1 MSKNK
6 GKKIKL
12 LKGEKVLYFIL
23 AVLVVATPLISVFTK
38 AMVSQTSI
46 ELEQVKEKIENQT
59 GINES
64 LNMKINELASLD
76 KLQEV
81 ANEHGLSYNNDN
93 IKDVKLILYN
103 DEKET
108 ELNLDYEL
116 VEDRIV
122 FSTSNLINVG
132 YFLDKTELGK
142 NYLFLK
148 VSMADESMH
157 YYGLENKSDYKEL
170 KYYTLSKTN
179 HVIFINSDNQYNTLM
194 LYVEKNKDDNVY
206 DITIDPG
213 HGGKDPGACSK
224 GYCEKNITLD
234 VATML
239 VNKLNEAGLKVNL
252 TRTDNDMV
260 LPNYNMNG
268 MLGRAVIPNESNSKY
283 MFSIHLN
290 SHTNKKMHGVEILT
304 PTNID
309 YSFAKMFA
317 DKIVEYTGTSYSI
330 NMGNKMFDGVYTR
343 TFNAKDVK
351 EHMEEFKELAYD
363 VKEGTSY
370 YYMIRETG
378 GILTGAYIDSRN
390 SSIGENPYY
399 NSNKG
404 IESYILELG
413 YIINSADINNILNNK
428 EKYVNAIY
436 DSIME
441 ELNSYEK

>member
-1 MSKNK
+1 MRKILLIVLCLLMCGAIYYIYESYSSVEVE
-6 GKKIKL
+6 KKIEL
-12 LKGEKVLYFIL
+12 DGIAYIEKYYVYGTNFNLSGY
-23 AVLVVATPLISVFTK
+23 
-38 AMVSQTSI
+38 
-46 ELEQVKEKIENQT
+46 
-59 GINES
+59 
-64 LNMKINELASLD
+64 LD
-76 KLQEV
+76 
-81 ANEHGLSYNNDN
+81 NNDN

-132 YFLDKTELGK
+132 YYLDKTELGK
-142 NYLFLK
+142 NYLLLK
-148 VSMADESMH
+148 ISMADESMH

-170 KYYTLSKTN
+170 KYYTLSKIN

-194 LYVEKNKDDNVY
+194 LDVKKNKDDNVY

-224 GYCEKNITLD
+224 GNCEKGITLD
-234 VATML
+234 LAMML

-252 TRTDNDMV
+252 TRTDNDTGI
-260 LPNYNMNG
+260 PNYNMNG

-290 SHTNKKMHGVEILT
+290 SHVNKKMHGVEILT

-343 TFNAKDVK
+343 TFNAKDIK
-351 EHMEEFKELAYD
+351 EHMEEYKELAYD
-363 VKEGTSY
+363 VKEGTCY
-370 YYMIRETG
+370 YFMIRETG

-390 SSIGENPYY
+390 PSIGENPYY

-413 YIINSADINNILNNK
+413 YIISSDDINNILNNK
-428 EKYVNAIY
+428 ENYVNAIY

-441 ELNSYEK
+441 KLNSYEK

>member
-1 MSKNK
+1 MRKILLIVLCLLMCGAIYYIYESYSSVEVE
-6 GKKIKL
+6 KKIEL
-12 LKGEKVLYFIL
+12 DGIAYIEKYYVYGTNFNLSGY
-23 AVLVVATPLISVFTK
+23 
-38 AMVSQTSI
+38 
-46 ELEQVKEKIENQT
+46 
-59 GINES
+59 
-64 LNMKINELASLD
+64 LD
-76 KLQEV
+76 
-81 ANEHGLSYNNDN
+81 NNDN

-103 DEKET
+103 DKRET

-132 YFLDKTELGK
+132 YYLDKTELGK
-142 NYLFLK
+142 NYLLLK
-148 VSMADESMH
+148 ISMADESMH

-170 KYYTLSKTN
+170 KYYTLSKIN

-194 LYVEKNKDDNVY
+194 LDVKKNKDDNVY

-224 GYCEKNITLD
+224 GNCEKNITLD
-234 VATML
+234 LAMML
-239 VNKLNEAGLKVNL
+239 VNKLNEVGLKVNL
-252 TRTDNDMV
+252 TRTDNDTGI
-260 LPNYNMNG
+260 PNYNMNG

-290 SHTNKKMHGVEILT
+290 SHVNKKMHGVEILT

-343 TFNAKDVK
+343 TFNAKDIK
-351 EHMEEFKELAYD
+351 EHMEEYKELAYD

-370 YYMIRETG
+370 YFMIRETG

-390 SSIGENPYY
+390 PSIGENPYY

-413 YIINSADINNILNNK
+413 YIISSDDINNILNNK
-428 EKYVNAIY
+428 ENYVNAIY

-441 ELNSYEK
+441 KLNSYEK

>member
-1 MSKNK
+1 M
-6 GKKIKL
+6 GK
-12 LKGEKVLYFIL
+12 
-23 AVLVVATPLISVFTK
+23 TDTC
-38 AMVSQTSI
+38 
-46 ELEQVKEKIENQT
+46 
-59 GINES
+59 
-64 LNMKINELASLD
+64 
-76 KLQEV
+76 
-81 ANEHGLSYNNDN
+81 
-93 IKDVKLILYN
+93 
-103 DEKET
+103 
-108 ELNLDYEL
+108 
-116 VEDRIV
+116 
-122 FSTSNLINVG
+122 
-132 YFLDKTELGK
+132 
-142 NYLFLK
+142 
-148 VSMADESMH
+148 
-157 YYGLENKSDYKEL
+157 
-170 KYYTLSKTN
+170 
-179 HVIFINSDNQYNTLM
+179 
-194 LYVEKNKDDNVY
+194 
-206 DITIDPG
+206 

-309 YSFAKMFA
+309 YSFAKMLA

-390 SSIGENPYY
+390 PSIGENPYY

-413 YIINSADINNILNNK
+413 YIINSDDINNILNNK

>member
-1 MSKNK
+1 MRKILIIVLCLLMCGSIYYIYENYSSVEEE
-6 GKKIKL
+6 KKIQL
-12 LKGEKVLYFIL
+12 DGTAYIEKYYVYGTNFNLSGY
-23 AVLVVATPLISVFTK
+23 
-38 AMVSQTSI
+38 
-46 ELEQVKEKIENQT
+46 
-59 GINES
+59 
-64 LNMKINELASLD
+64 LD
-76 KLQEV
+76 
-81 ANEHGLSYNNDN
+81 NNDN

-132 YFLDKTELGK
+132 YYLDKTELGK

-252 TRTDNDMV
+252 TRNDNDMV

-343 TFNAKDVK
+343 TFNANDIK

-363 VKEGTSY
+363 VKEGISY

-378 GILTGAYIDSRN
+378 GIITGAYIDSRN
-390 SSIGENPYY
+390 PSIGENPYY

-413 YIINSADINNILNNK
+413 YIINSDDINNILNNK

-436 DSIME
+436 DSIIE

>member
-1 MSKNK
+1 MRKILLIVLCLLMCGAIYYIYESYSSVEVE
-6 GKKIKL
+6 KKIEL
-12 LKGEKVLYFIL
+12 DGIAYIEKYYVYGTNFNLSGY
-23 AVLVVATPLISVFTK
+23 
-38 AMVSQTSI
+38 
-46 ELEQVKEKIENQT
+46 
-59 GINES
+59 
-64 LNMKINELASLD
+64 LD
-76 KLQEV
+76 
-81 ANEHGLSYNNDN
+81 NNDN

-132 YFLDKTELGK
+132 YYLDKTELGK
-142 NYLFLK
+142 NYLLLK
-148 VSMADESMH
+148 ISMADESMH

-170 KYYTLSKTN
+170 KYYTLSKIN
-179 HVIFINSDNQYNTLM
+179 HVIFINSDNPYNTLM
-194 LYVEKNKDDNVY
+194 LDVKKNKDDNVY

-224 GYCEKNITLD
+224 GNCEKNITLD
-234 VATML
+234 LAMML
-239 VNKLNEAGLKVNL
+239 ANKLNEAGLKVNL
-252 TRTDNDMV
+252 TRTDNDTGI
-260 LPNYNMNG
+260 PNYNMNG

-290 SHTNKKMHGVEILT
+290 SHANKKMHGVEILT

-309 YSFAKMFA
+309 YTLARMFA
-317 DKIVEYTGTSYSI
+317 NKIVEYTGTSYSI

-343 TFNAKDVK
+343 TFNAKDIK
-351 EHMEEFKELAYD
+351 EHMEEYKELAYD

-370 YYMIRETG
+370 YFMIRETG

-390 SSIGENPYY
+390 PSIGENPYY

-413 YIINSADINNILNNK
+413 YIISSDDINNILNNK
-428 EKYVNAIY
+428 ENYVNAIY

-441 ELNSYEK
+441 KLNSYEK

>member
-1 MSKNK
+1 MRKILLIVLCLLMCGAIYYIYESYSSFEVE
-6 GKKIKL
+6 KKIEL
-12 LKGEKVLYFIL
+12 DGIAYIEKYYVYGTNFN
-23 AVLVVATPLISVFTK
+23 LI
-38 AMVSQTSI
+38 
-46 ELEQVKEKIENQT
+46 
-59 GINES
+59 GY
-64 LNMKINELASLD
+64 LD
-76 KLQEV
+76 
-81 ANEHGLSYNNDN
+81 NNDN
-93 IKDVKLILYN
+93 IKDIKLILYN
-103 DEKET
+103 DKRET

-132 YFLDKTELGK
+132 YYLDKTELGK
-142 NYLFLK
+142 NYLLLK
-148 VSMADESMH
+148 ISMADESMH

-170 KYYTLSKTN
+170 KYYTLSKIN
-179 HVIFINSDNQYNTLM
+179 HVIFINSDNPYNTLM
-194 LYVEKNKDDNVY
+194 LDVKKNKDDNVY

-224 GYCEKNITLD
+224 GNCEKNITLD

-252 TRTDNDMV
+252 TRTDNDTGI
-260 LPNYNMNG
+260 PNYNMNG

-290 SHTNKKMHGVEILT
+290 SHANKKMHGVEILT

-309 YSFAKMFA
+309 YTLARMFA
-317 DKIVEYTGTSYSI
+317 NKIVEYTGTSYSI

-343 TFNAKDVK
+343 TFNAKDIK
-351 EHMEEFKELAYD
+351 EHMEEYKELAYD

-370 YYMIRETG
+370 YFMIRETG

-390 SSIGENPYY
+390 PSIGENPYY

-413 YIINSADINNILNNK
+413 YIISSDDINNILNNK
-428 EKYVNAIY
+428 ENYVNAIY

-441 ELNSYEK
+441 KLNSYEK

>member
-1 MSKNK
+1 MCGAIYYIYENYSSVEEE
-6 GKKIKL
+6 KKIQL
-12 LKGEKVLYFIL
+12 DGTAYIEKYYVYGTNFNLGGY
-23 AVLVVATPLISVFTK
+23 
-38 AMVSQTSI
+38 
-46 ELEQVKEKIENQT
+46 
-59 GINES
+59 
-64 LNMKINELASLD
+64 LD
-76 KLQEV
+76 
-81 ANEHGLSYNNDN
+81 NNDN

-103 DEKET
+103 NEKET
-108 ELNLDYEL
+108 ELNIDYEL

-132 YFLDKTELGK
+132 YYLDKTELGK
-142 NYLFLK
+142 NYLLLK
-148 VSMADESMH
+148 VSMADESKH

-194 LYVEKNKDDNVY
+194 LNVLKNKDDNVY

-213 HGGKDPGACSK
+213 HGGNDPGACSK
-224 GYCEKNITLD
+224 GYCEDNITLD

-239 VNKLNEAGLKVNL
+239 VNKLNGAGLKVNL
-252 TRTDNDMV
+252 TRTDNDTL
-260 LPNYNMNG
+260 LPNYNING

-290 SHTNKKMHGVEILT
+290 SHTNKRMHGVEILT

-330 NMGNKMFDGVYTR
+330 NMGNKMYDGVYTR
-343 TFNAKDVK
+343 TFSANDIK
-351 EHMEEFKELAYD
+351 EHIEEYKELAYD

-390 SSIGENPYY
+390 PSIGENPYY

-413 YIINSADINNILNNK
+413 YIINSDDINNILSNM

-441 ELNSYEK
+441 KLNSYEK

>member
-1 MSKNK
+1 MRKILLIVLCLLMCGAIYYIYESYSSVEVE
-6 GKKIKL
+6 KKIEL
-12 LKGEKVLYFIL
+12 DGIAYIEKYYVYGTNFN
-23 AVLVVATPLISVFTK
+23 LI
-38 AMVSQTSI
+38 
-46 ELEQVKEKIENQT
+46 
-59 GINES
+59 GY
-64 LNMKINELASLD
+64 LD
-76 KLQEV
+76 
-81 ANEHGLSYNNDN
+81 NNDN
-93 IKDVKLILYN
+93 IKDIKLILYN
-103 DEKET
+103 DKRET

-132 YFLDKTELGK
+132 YYLDKTELGK
-142 NYLFLK
+142 NYLLLK
-148 VSMADESMH
+148 ISMADESMH

-170 KYYTLSKTN
+170 KYYTLSKIN

-194 LYVEKNKDDNVY
+194 LDVKKNKDDNVY

-224 GYCEKNITLD
+224 GNCEKGITLD
-234 VATML
+234 LAMML

-252 TRTDNDMV
+252 TRTDNDTGI
-260 LPNYNMNG
+260 PNYNMNG

-290 SHTNKKMHGVEILT
+290 SHANKKMHGVEILT

-309 YSFAKMFA
+309 YSFARMFA

-343 TFNAKDVK
+343 TFNAKDIK
-351 EHMEEFKELAYD
+351 EHMEEYKELAYD

-370 YYMIRETG
+370 YFMIRETG

-390 SSIGENPYY
+390 PSIGENPYY

-413 YIINSADINNILNNK
+413 YIISSDDINNILNNK
-428 EKYVNAIY
+428 ENYVNAIY

-441 ELNSYEK
+441 KLNSYEK

>member
-1 MSKNK
+1 MRKILLIVLCLLMCGAIYYIYESYSSVEVE
-6 GKKIKL
+6 KKIEL
-12 LKGEKVLYFIL
+12 DGIAYIEKYYVYGTNFNLSGY
-23 AVLVVATPLISVFTK
+23 
-38 AMVSQTSI
+38 
-46 ELEQVKEKIENQT
+46 
-59 GINES
+59 
-64 LNMKINELASLD
+64 LD
-76 KLQEV
+76 
-81 ANEHGLSYNNDN
+81 NNDN

-103 DEKET
+103 DKRET

-132 YFLDKTELGK
+132 YYLDKTELGK
-142 NYLFLK
+142 NYLLLK
-148 VSMADESMH
+148 ISMADESMH

-170 KYYTLSKTN
+170 KYYTLSKIN

-194 LYVEKNKDDNVY
+194 LDVKKNKDDNVY

-224 GYCEKNITLD
+224 GNCEKNITLD
-234 VATML
+234 LAMML

-252 TRTDNDMV
+252 TRTDNDTGI
-260 LPNYNMNG
+260 PNYNMNG

-290 SHTNKKMHGVEILT
+290 SHANKKMHGVEILT

-309 YSFAKMFA
+309 YTLARMFA
-317 DKIVEYTGTSYSI
+317 NKIVEYTGTSYSI

-343 TFNAKDVK
+343 TFNAKDIK
-351 EHMEEFKELAYD
+351 EHMEEYKELAYD

-370 YYMIRETG
+370 YFMIRETG

-390 SSIGENPYY
+390 PSIGENPYY

-413 YIINSADINNILNNK
+413 YIISSDDINNILNNK
-428 EKYVNAIY
+428 ENYVNAIY

-441 ELNSYEK
+441 KLNSYEK

>member
-1 MSKNK
+1 MRKILLIVLCLLMCGAIYYIYESYSSVEVE
-6 GKKIKL
+6 KKIQL
-12 LKGEKVLYFIL
+12 DGTAYIEKYYVYGTNFNLSGY
-23 AVLVVATPLISVFTK
+23 
-38 AMVSQTSI
+38 
-46 ELEQVKEKIENQT
+46 
-59 GINES
+59 
-64 LNMKINELASLD
+64 LD
-76 KLQEV
+76 
-81 ANEHGLSYNNDN
+81 NNDN

-132 YFLDKTELGK
+132 YYLDKTELGK
-142 NYLFLK
+142 NYLLLK
-148 VSMADESMH
+148 ISMADESMH

-170 KYYTLSKTN
+170 KYYTLSKIN

-194 LYVEKNKDDNVY
+194 LDVKKNKDDNVY

-224 GYCEKNITLD
+224 GNCEKNITLD

-252 TRTDNDMV
+252 TRTDNDTGI
-260 LPNYNMNG
+260 PNYNMNG

-290 SHTNKKMHGVEILT
+290 SHANKKMHGVEILT

-309 YSFAKMFA
+309 YTLARMFA
-317 DKIVEYTGTSYSI
+317 NKIVEYTGTSYSI

-343 TFNAKDVK
+343 TFNAKDIK
-351 EHMEEFKELAYD
+351 EHMEEYKELAYD

-370 YYMIRETG
+370 YFMIRETG

-390 SSIGENPYY
+390 PSIGENPYY

-413 YIINSADINNILNNK
+413 YIISSDDINNILNNK
-428 EKYVNAIY
+428 ENYVNAIY

-441 ELNSYEK
+441 KLNSYEK

>member
-1 MSKNK
+1 MRKILLIVLCLLMCGAIYYIYESYSSVEVE
-6 GKKIKL
+6 KKIEL
-12 LKGEKVLYFIL
+12 DGIAYIEKYYVYGTNFNLSGY
-23 AVLVVATPLISVFTK
+23 
-38 AMVSQTSI
+38 
-46 ELEQVKEKIENQT
+46 
-59 GINES
+59 
-64 LNMKINELASLD
+64 LD
-76 KLQEV
+76 
-81 ANEHGLSYNNDN
+81 NNDN
-93 IKDVKLILYN
+93 IKDIKLILYN
-103 DEKET
+103 DKRET

-132 YFLDKTELGK
+132 YYLDKTELGK
-142 NYLFLK
+142 NYLLLK
-148 VSMADESMH
+148 ISMADESMH

-170 KYYTLSKTN
+170 KYYTLSKIN
-179 HVIFINSDNQYNTLM
+179 YVIFINSDNQYNTLM
-194 LYVEKNKDDNVY
+194 LDVKKNKDDNVY

-224 GYCEKNITLD
+224 GNCEKGITLD
-234 VATML
+234 LAMML

-252 TRTDNDMV
+252 TRTDNDTGI
-260 LPNYNMNG
+260 PNYNMNG

-290 SHTNKKMHGVEILT
+290 SHVNKKMHGVEILT

-309 YSFAKMFA
+309 YTLARMFA

-343 TFNAKDVK
+343 TFNAKDIK
-351 EHMEEFKELAYD
+351 EHMEEYKELAYD

-370 YYMIRETG
+370 YFMIRETG

-390 SSIGENPYY
+390 PSIGENPYY

-413 YIINSADINNILNNK
+413 YIISSDDINNILNNK
-428 EKYVNAIY
+428 ENYVNAIY

-441 ELNSYEK
+441 KLNSYEK

>member
-1 MSKNK
+1 MRKILLIVLCLLMCGAIYYIYESYSSVEVE
-6 GKKIKL
+6 KKIQL
-12 LKGEKVLYFIL
+12 DGIAYIEKYYVYGTNFNLSGY
-23 AVLVVATPLISVFTK
+23 
-38 AMVSQTSI
+38 
-46 ELEQVKEKIENQT
+46 
-59 GINES
+59 
-64 LNMKINELASLD
+64 LD
-76 KLQEV
+76 
-81 ANEHGLSYNNDN
+81 NNDN

-132 YFLDKTELGK
+132 YYLDKTELGK
-142 NYLFLK
+142 NYLLLK
-148 VSMADESMH
+148 ISMADESMH

-170 KYYTLSKTN
+170 KYYTLSKIN

-194 LYVEKNKDDNVY
+194 LDVKKNKDDNVY

-224 GYCEKNITLD
+224 GNCEKNITLD
-234 VATML
+234 LAMML
-239 VNKLNEAGLKVNL
+239 ANKLNEAGLKVNL
-252 TRTDNDMV
+252 TRTDNDTGI
-260 LPNYNMNG
+260 PNYNMNG

-290 SHTNKKMHGVEILT
+290 SHANKKMHGVEILT

-309 YSFAKMFA
+309 YTLARMFA
-317 DKIVEYTGTSYSI
+317 NKIVEYTGTSYSI

-343 TFNAKDVK
+343 TFNAKDIK
-351 EHMEEFKELAYD
+351 EHMEEYKELAYD

-370 YYMIRETG
+370 YFMIRETG

-390 SSIGENPYY
+390 PSIGENPYY

-413 YIINSADINNILNNK
+413 YIISSDDINNILNNK
-428 EKYVNAIY
+428 ENYVNAIY

-441 ELNSYEK
+441 KLNSYEK

>member
-1 MSKNK
+1 MCGAIYYIYESYSSVEVE
-6 GKKIKL
+6 KKIEL
-12 LKGEKVLYFIL
+12 DGIAYIEKYYVYGTNFNLSGY
-23 AVLVVATPLISVFTK
+23 
-38 AMVSQTSI
+38 
-46 ELEQVKEKIENQT
+46 
-59 GINES
+59 
-64 LNMKINELASLD
+64 LD
-76 KLQEV
+76 
-81 ANEHGLSYNNDN
+81 NNDN

-103 DEKET
+103 DKRET

-132 YFLDKTELGK
+132 YYLDKTELGK

-148 VSMADESMH
+148 ISMADESMH

-170 KYYTLSKTN
+170 KYYTLSKIN

-194 LYVEKNKDDNVY
+194 LDVKKNKDDNVY

-224 GYCEKNITLD
+224 GNCEKGITLD
-234 VATML
+234 LAMML

-252 TRTDNDMV
+252 TRTDNDTGI
-260 LPNYNMNG
+260 PNYNMNG

-290 SHTNKKMHGVEILT
+290 SHVNKKMHGVEILT

-343 TFNAKDVK
+343 TFNAKDIK
-351 EHMEEFKELAYD
+351 EHMEEYKELAYD

-370 YYMIRETG
+370 YFMIRETG

-390 SSIGENPYY
+390 PSIGENPYY

-413 YIINSADINNILNNK
+413 YIISSDDINNILNNK
-428 EKYVNAIY
+428 ENYVNAIY

-441 ELNSYEK
+441 KLNSYEK

>member
-1 MSKNK
+1 MRKILIIVLCLLMCGSIYYIYENYSSVEVE
-6 GKKIKL
+6 KKIQL
-12 LKGEKVLYFIL
+12 DGTAYIEKYYVYGTNFNLSGY
-23 AVLVVATPLISVFTK
+23 
-38 AMVSQTSI
+38 
-46 ELEQVKEKIENQT
+46 
-59 GINES
+59 
-64 LNMKINELASLD
+64 LD
-76 KLQEV
+76 
-81 ANEHGLSYNNDN
+81 NNDN

-390 SSIGENPYY
+390 SSIGENPY
-399 NSNKG
+399 
-404 IESYILELG
+404 
-413 YIINSADINNILNNK
+413 
-428 EKYVNAIY
+428 
-436 DSIME
+436 
-441 ELNSYEK
+441 

>member
-1 MSKNK
+1 MRKILLIVLCLLMCGAIYYIYESYSSVEVE
-6 GKKIKL
+6 KKIEL
-12 LKGEKVLYFIL
+12 DGIAYIEKYYVYGTNFNLSGY
-23 AVLVVATPLISVFTK
+23 
-38 AMVSQTSI
+38 
-46 ELEQVKEKIENQT
+46 
-59 GINES
+59 
-64 LNMKINELASLD
+64 LD
-76 KLQEV
+76 
-81 ANEHGLSYNNDN
+81 NNDN
-93 IKDVKLILYN
+93 IKDIKLILYN
-103 DEKET
+103 DKRET

-132 YFLDKTELGK
+132 YYLDKTELGK
-142 NYLFLK
+142 NYLLLK
-148 VSMADESMH
+148 ISMADESMH

-170 KYYTLSKTN
+170 KYYTLSKIN

-194 LYVEKNKDDNVY
+194 LDVKKNKDDNVY

-224 GYCEKNITLD
+224 GNCEKGITLD
-234 VATML
+234 LAMML

-252 TRTDNDMV
+252 TRTDNDTGI
-260 LPNYNMNG
+260 PNYNMNG

-290 SHTNKKMHGVEILT
+290 SHVNKKMHGVEILT

-343 TFNAKDVK
+343 TFNAKDIK
-351 EHMEEFKELAYD
+351 EHMEEYKELAYD

-370 YYMIRETG
+370 YFMIRETG

-390 SSIGENPYY
+390 PSIGENPYY

-413 YIINSADINNILNNK
+413 YIISSDDINNILNNK
-428 EKYVNAIY
+428 ENYVNAIY

-441 ELNSYEK
+441 KLNSYEK

>member
-1 MSKNK
+1 MRKILLIVLCLLMCGAIYYIYESYSSVEVE
-6 GKKIKL
+6 KKIQL
-12 LKGEKVLYFIL
+12 DGTAYIEKYYVYGTNFNLSGY
-23 AVLVVATPLISVFTK
+23 
-38 AMVSQTSI
+38 
-46 ELEQVKEKIENQT
+46 
-59 GINES
+59 
-64 LNMKINELASLD
+64 LD
-76 KLQEV
+76 
-81 ANEHGLSYNNDN
+81 NNDN

-103 DEKET
+103 DKRET

-132 YFLDKTELGK
+132 YYLDKTELGK

-148 VSMADESMH
+148 ISMADESMH

-170 KYYTLSKTN
+170 KYYTLSKIN

-194 LYVEKNKDDNVY
+194 LDVKKNKDDNVY

-224 GYCEKNITLD
+224 GNCEKGITLD
-234 VATML
+234 LAMML

-252 TRTDNDMV
+252 TRTDNDTGI
-260 LPNYNMNG
+260 PNYNMNG

-290 SHTNKKMHGVEILT
+290 SHVNKKMHGVEILT

-343 TFNAKDVK
+343 TFNAKDIK
-351 EHMEEFKELAYD
+351 EHMEEYKELAYD

-370 YYMIRETG
+370 YFMIRETG

-390 SSIGENPYY
+390 PSIGENPYY

-413 YIINSADINNILNNK
+413 YIISSDDINNILNNK
-428 EKYVNAIY
+428 ENYVNAIY

-441 ELNSYEK
+441 KLNSYEK

>member
-1 MSKNK
+1 MCGAIYYIYESYSSVEVE
-6 GKKIKL
+6 KKIEL
-12 LKGEKVLYFIL
+12 DGIAYIEKYYVYGTNFNLSGY
-23 AVLVVATPLISVFTK
+23 
-38 AMVSQTSI
+38 
-46 ELEQVKEKIENQT
+46 
-59 GINES
+59 
-64 LNMKINELASLD
+64 LD
-76 KLQEV
+76 
-81 ANEHGLSYNNDN
+81 NNDN

-132 YFLDKTELGK
+132 YYLDKTELGK
-142 NYLFLK
+142 NYLLLK
-148 VSMADESMH
+148 ISMADESMH

-170 KYYTLSKTN
+170 KYYTLSKIN

-194 LYVEKNKDDNVY
+194 LDVKKNKDDNVY

-224 GYCEKNITLD
+224 GNCEKNITLD
-234 VATML
+234 LAMML
-239 VNKLNEAGLKVNL
+239 ANKLNEAGLKVNL
-252 TRTDNDMV
+252 TRTDNDTGI
-260 LPNYNMNG
+260 PNYNMNG

-290 SHTNKKMHGVEILT
+290 SHANKKMHGVEILT

-343 TFNAKDVK
+343 TFNAKDIK
-351 EHMEEFKELAYD
+351 EHMEEYKELAYD

-370 YYMIRETG
+370 YFMIRETG

-390 SSIGENPYY
+390 PSIGENPYY

-413 YIINSADINNILNNK
+413 YIISSDDINNILNNK
-428 EKYVNAIY
+428 ENYVNAIY

-441 ELNSYEK
+441 KLNSYEK

>member
-1 MSKNK
+1 MRKILLIVLCLLMCGAIYYIYESYSSVEVE
-6 GKKIKL
+6 KKIQL
-12 LKGEKVLYFIL
+12 DGTAYIEKYYVYGTNFNLSGY
-23 AVLVVATPLISVFTK
+23 
-38 AMVSQTSI
+38 
-46 ELEQVKEKIENQT
+46 
-59 GINES
+59 
-64 LNMKINELASLD
+64 LD
-76 KLQEV
+76 
-81 ANEHGLSYNNDN
+81 NNDN

-132 YFLDKTELGK
+132 YYLDKTELGK
-142 NYLFLK
+142 NYLLLK
-148 VSMADESMH
+148 ISMADESMH

-170 KYYTLSKTN
+170 KYYTLSKIN

-194 LYVEKNKDDNVY
+194 LDVKKNKDDNVY

-224 GYCEKNITLD
+224 GNCEKNITLD

-252 TRTDNDMV
+252 TRTDNDTGI
-260 LPNYNMNG
+260 PNYNMNG

-290 SHTNKKMHGVEILT
+290 SHANKKMRGVEILT

-309 YSFAKMFA
+309 YTLARMFA
-317 DKIVEYTGTSYSI
+317 NKIVEYTGTSYSI

-343 TFNAKDVK
+343 TFNAKDIK
-351 EHMEEFKELAYD
+351 EHMEEYKELAYD

-370 YYMIRETG
+370 YFMIRETG

-390 SSIGENPYY
+390 PSIGENPYY

-413 YIINSADINNILNNK
+413 YIISSDDINNILNNK
-428 EKYVNAIY
+428 ENYVNAIY

-441 ELNSYEK
+441 KLNSYEK

>member
-1 MSKNK
+1 MRKILLIVLCLLMCGAIYYIYESYSSVEVE
-6 GKKIKL
+6 KKIQL
-12 LKGEKVLYFIL
+12 DGTAYIEKYYVYGTNFNLSGY
-23 AVLVVATPLISVFTK
+23 
-38 AMVSQTSI
+38 
-46 ELEQVKEKIENQT
+46 
-59 GINES
+59 
-64 LNMKINELASLD
+64 LD
-76 KLQEV
+76 
-81 ANEHGLSYNNDN
+81 NNDN
-93 IKDVKLILYN
+93 IKDIKLILYN
-103 DEKET
+103 DKRET

-132 YFLDKTELGK
+132 YYLDKTELGK
-142 NYLFLK
+142 NYLLLK
-148 VSMADESMH
+148 ISMADESMH

-170 KYYTLSKTN
+170 KYYTLSKIN

-194 LYVEKNKDDNVY
+194 LDVKKNKDDNVY

-224 GYCEKNITLD
+224 GNCEKGITLD
-234 VATML
+234 LAMML

-252 TRTDNDMV
+252 TRTDNDTGI
-260 LPNYNMNG
+260 PNYNMNG

-290 SHTNKKMHGVEILT
+290 SHVNKKMHGVEILT

-343 TFNAKDVK
+343 TFNAKDIK
-351 EHMEEFKELAYD
+351 EHMEEYKELAYD

-370 YYMIRETG
+370 YFMIRETG

-390 SSIGENPYY
+390 PSIGENPYY

-413 YIINSADINNILNNK
+413 YIISSDDINNILNNK
-428 EKYVNAIY
+428 ENYVNAIY

-441 ELNSYEK
+441 KLNSYEK

>member
-1 MSKNK
+1 MRKILLIVLCLLMCGAIYYIYESYSSVEVE
-6 GKKIKL
+6 KKIEL
-12 LKGEKVLYFIL
+12 DGIAYIEKYYVYGTNFNLSGY
-23 AVLVVATPLISVFTK
+23 
-38 AMVSQTSI
+38 
-46 ELEQVKEKIENQT
+46 
-59 GINES
+59 
-64 LNMKINELASLD
+64 LD
-76 KLQEV
+76 
-81 ANEHGLSYNNDN
+81 NNDN

-132 YFLDKTELGK
+132 YYLDKTELGK
-142 NYLFLK
+142 NYLLLK
-148 VSMADESMH
+148 ISMADESMH

-170 KYYTLSKTN
+170 KYYTLSKIN
-179 HVIFINSDNQYNTLM
+179 HVIFINSDNPYNTLM
-194 LYVEKNKDDNVY
+194 LDVKKNKDDNVY

-224 GYCEKNITLD
+224 GNCEKNITLD
-234 VATML
+234 LAMML
-239 VNKLNEAGLKVNL
+239 ANKLNEAGLKVNL
-252 TRTDNDMV
+252 TRTDNDTGI
-260 LPNYNMNG
+260 PNYNMNG

-290 SHTNKKMHGVEILT
+290 SHANKKMHGVEILT

-309 YSFAKMFA
+309 YTLARMFA
-317 DKIVEYTGTSYSI
+317 NKIVEYTGTSYSI

-343 TFNAKDVK
+343 TFNAKDIK
-351 EHMEEFKELAYD
+351 EHMEEYKGLAYD

-370 YYMIRETG
+370 YFMIRETG

-390 SSIGENPYY
+390 PSIGENPYY

-413 YIINSADINNILNNK
+413 YIISSDDINNILNNK
-428 EKYVNAIY
+428 ENYVNAIY

-441 ELNSYEK
+441 KLNSYEK

>member
-1 MSKNK
+1 MRKILLIVLCLLMCGAIYYIYESYSSVEVE
-6 GKKIKL
+6 KKIQL
-12 LKGEKVLYFIL
+12 DGTAYIEKYYVYGTNFNLSGY
-23 AVLVVATPLISVFTK
+23 
-38 AMVSQTSI
+38 
-46 ELEQVKEKIENQT
+46 
-59 GINES
+59 
-64 LNMKINELASLD
+64 LD
-76 KLQEV
+76 
-81 ANEHGLSYNNDN
+81 NNDN

-103 DEKET
+103 DKRET

-132 YFLDKTELGK
+132 YYLDKTELGK

-148 VSMADESMH
+148 ISMADESMH

-170 KYYTLSKTN
+170 KYYTLSKIN

-194 LYVEKNKDDNVY
+194 LDVKKNKDDNVY

-224 GYCEKNITLD
+224 GNCEKGITLD
-234 VATML
+234 LAMML

-252 TRTDNDMV
+252 TRTDNDTGI
-260 LPNYNMNG
+260 PNYNMNG

-290 SHTNKKMHGVEILT
+290 SHVNKKMHGVEILT

-343 TFNAKDVK
+343 TFNAKDIK
-351 EHMEEFKELAYD
+351 EHMEEYKELAYD

-370 YYMIRETG
+370 YFMIRETG

-390 SSIGENPYY
+390 PSIGENPYY

-413 YIINSADINNILNNK
+413 YIISSDDINNILNNK
-428 EKYVNAIY
+428 ENYVNAIY
-436 DSIME
+436 DSIMKK
-441 ELNSYEK
+441 LNSYEK

>member
-1 MSKNK
+1 MRKILLIVLCLLMCGAIYYIYESYSSVEVE
-6 GKKIKL
+6 KKIEL
-12 LKGEKVLYFIL
+12 DGIAYIEKYYVYGTNFNLSGY
-23 AVLVVATPLISVFTK
+23 
-38 AMVSQTSI
+38 
-46 ELEQVKEKIENQT
+46 
-59 GINES
+59 
-64 LNMKINELASLD
+64 LD
-76 KLQEV
+76 
-81 ANEHGLSYNNDN
+81 NNDN

-132 YFLDKTELGK
+132 YYLDKTELGK
-142 NYLFLK
+142 NYLLLK
-148 VSMADESMH
+148 ISMADESMH

-170 KYYTLSKTN
+170 KYYTLSKIN

-194 LYVEKNKDDNVY
+194 LDVKKNKDDNVY

-224 GYCEKNITLD
+224 GNCEKNITLD
-234 VATML
+234 LAMML

-252 TRTDNDMV
+252 TRTDNDTGI
-260 LPNYNMNG
+260 PNYNMNG

-290 SHTNKKMHGVEILT
+290 SHVNKKMHGVEILT

-317 DKIVEYTGTSYSI
+317 NKIVEYTGTSYSI

-343 TFNAKDVK
+343 TFNAKDIK
-351 EHMEEFKELAYD
+351 EHMEEYKELAYD

-370 YYMIRETG
+370 YFMIRETG

-390 SSIGENPYY
+390 PSIGENPYY

-413 YIINSADINNILNNK
+413 YIISSDDINNILNNK
-428 EKYVNAIY
+428 ENYVNAIY

-441 ELNSYEK
+441 KLNSYEK

>member
-1 MSKNK
+1 MRKILLIVLCLLMCGAIYYIYESYSSVEVE
-6 GKKIKL
+6 KKIEL
-12 LKGEKVLYFIL
+12 DGIAYIEKYYVYGTNFNLSGY
-23 AVLVVATPLISVFTK
+23 
-38 AMVSQTSI
+38 
-46 ELEQVKEKIENQT
+46 
-59 GINES
+59 
-64 LNMKINELASLD
+64 LD
-76 KLQEV
+76 
-81 ANEHGLSYNNDN
+81 NNDN

-103 DEKET
+103 DKRET

-132 YFLDKTELGK
+132 YYLDKTELGK
-142 NYLFLK
+142 NYLLLK
-148 VSMADESMH
+148 ISMADESMH

-170 KYYTLSKTN
+170 KYYTLSKIN

-194 LYVEKNKDDNVY
+194 LDVKKNKDDNVY

-224 GYCEKNITLD
+224 GNCEKGITLD
-234 VATML
+234 LAMML

-252 TRTDNDMV
+252 TRTDNDTGI
-260 LPNYNMNG
+260 PNYNMNG

-290 SHTNKKMHGVEILT
+290 SHVNKKMHGVEILT

-343 TFNAKDVK
+343 TFNAKDIK
-351 EHMEEFKELAYD
+351 EHMEEYKELAYD

-370 YYMIRETG
+370 YFMIRETG

-390 SSIGENPYY
+390 PSIGENPYY

-413 YIINSADINNILNNK
+413 YIISSDDINNILNNK
-428 EKYVNAIY
+428 ENYVNAIY

-441 ELNSYEK
+441 KLNSYEK

>member
-1 MSKNK
+1 MRKILIIVLCLLMCGSIYYIYENYSSVEVE
-6 GKKIKL
+6 KKIQL
-12 LKGEKVLYFIL
+12 DGTAYIEKYYVYGTNFNLSGY
-23 AVLVVATPLISVFTK
+23 
-38 AMVSQTSI
+38 
-46 ELEQVKEKIENQT
+46 
-59 GINES
+59 
-64 LNMKINELASLD
+64 LN
-76 KLQEV
+76 
-81 ANEHGLSYNNDN
+81 NNDN

-157 YYGLENKSDYKEL
+157 YYGLENKSDYKKL

-309 YSFAKMFA
+309 YSFAKMLA
-317 DKIVEYTGTSYSI
+317 YKIVEYTGTSYSI

-413 YIINSADINNILNNK
+413 YIINSDDINNILNNK

>member
-1 MSKNK
+1 MCGAIYYIYESYSSVEVE
-6 GKKIKL
+6 KKIEL
-12 LKGEKVLYFIL
+12 DGIAYIEKYYVYGTNFN
-23 AVLVVATPLISVFTK
+23 LI
-38 AMVSQTSI
+38 
-46 ELEQVKEKIENQT
+46 
-59 GINES
+59 GY
-64 LNMKINELASLD
+64 LN
-76 KLQEV
+76 
-81 ANEHGLSYNNDN
+81 NNDN
-93 IKDVKLILYN
+93 IKDIKLILYN

-132 YFLDKTELGK
+132 YFLDKTELGE

-170 KYYTLSKTN
+170 KYYTLSKIN

-194 LYVEKNKDDNVY
+194 LDVKKNKDDNVY

-224 GYCEKNITLD
+224 GNCEKGITLD
-234 VATML
+234 LAMML

-252 TRTDNDMV
+252 TRTDNDTGI
-260 LPNYNMNG
+260 PNYNMNG

-290 SHTNKKMHGVEILT
+290 SHVNKKMHGVEILT

-343 TFNAKDVK
+343 TFNAKDIK
-351 EHMEEFKELAYD
+351 EHMEEYKELAYD

-370 YYMIRETG
+370 YFMIRETG

-390 SSIGENPYY
+390 PSIGENPYY

-413 YIINSADINNILNNK
+413 YIISSDDINNILNNK
-428 EKYVNAIY
+428 ENYVNAIY

-441 ELNSYEK
+441 KLNSYEK

>member
-1 MSKNK
+1 MRKILLIVLCLLMCGAIYYIYESYSSVEVE
-6 GKKIKL
+6 KKIEL
-12 LKGEKVLYFIL
+12 DGIAYIEKYYVYGTNFN
-23 AVLVVATPLISVFTK
+23 LI
-38 AMVSQTSI
+38 
-46 ELEQVKEKIENQT
+46 
-59 GINES
+59 GY
-64 LNMKINELASLD
+64 LD
-76 KLQEV
+76 
-81 ANEHGLSYNNDN
+81 NNDN
-93 IKDVKLILYN
+93 IKDIKLILYN
-103 DEKET
+103 DKRET

-132 YFLDKTELGK
+132 YYLDKTELGK
-142 NYLFLK
+142 NYLLLK
-148 VSMADESMH
+148 ISMADESMH

-170 KYYTLSKTN
+170 KYYTLSKIN

-194 LYVEKNKDDNVY
+194 LDVKKNKDDNVY

-224 GYCEKNITLD
+224 GNCEKNITLD
-234 VATML
+234 LAMML
-239 VNKLNEAGLKVNL
+239 ANKLNEAGLKVNL
-252 TRTDNDMV
+252 TRTDNDAGI
-260 LPNYNMNG
+260 PNYNING

-290 SHTNKKMHGVEILT
+290 SHVNKKMHGVEILT

-343 TFNAKDVK
+343 TFNAKDIK
-351 EHMEEFKELAYD
+351 EHMEEYKELAYD

-370 YYMIRETG
+370 YFMIRETG

-390 SSIGENPYY
+390 PSIGENPYY

-413 YIINSADINNILNNK
+413 YIISSDDINNILNNK
-428 EKYVNAIY
+428 ENYVNAIY

-441 ELNSYEK
+441 KLNSYEK

>member
-1 MSKNK
+1 MCGAIYYIYESYSSVEVE
-6 GKKIKL
+6 KKIQL
-12 LKGEKVLYFIL
+12 DGTAYIEKYYVYGTNFNLSGY
-23 AVLVVATPLISVFTK
+23 
-38 AMVSQTSI
+38 
-46 ELEQVKEKIENQT
+46 
-59 GINES
+59 
-64 LNMKINELASLD
+64 LD
-76 KLQEV
+76 
-81 ANEHGLSYNNDN
+81 NNDN

-103 DEKET
+103 DKRET

-132 YFLDKTELGK
+132 YYLDKTELGK
-142 NYLFLK
+142 NYLLLK
-148 VSMADESMH
+148 ISMADESMH

-170 KYYTLSKTN
+170 KYYTLSKIN

-194 LYVEKNKDDNVY
+194 LDVKKNKDDNVY

-224 GYCEKNITLD
+224 GNCEKGITLD

-252 TRTDNDMV
+252 TRTDNDTGI
-260 LPNYNMNG
+260 PNYNMNG

-290 SHTNKKMHGVEILT
+290 SHANKKMHGVEILT

-343 TFNAKDVK
+343 TFNAKDIK
-351 EHMEEFKELAYD
+351 EHMEEYKELAYD

-370 YYMIRETG
+370 YFMIRETG

-390 SSIGENPYY
+390 PSIGENPYY

-413 YIINSADINNILNNK
+413 YIISSDDINNILNKK
-428 EKYVNAIY
+428 ENYVNAIY

-441 ELNSYEK
+441 KLNSYEK

>member
-1 MSKNK
+1 MRKILLIVLCLLMCGAIYYIYESYSSVEVE
-6 GKKIKL
+6 KKIQL
-12 LKGEKVLYFIL
+12 DGTAYIEKYYVYGTNFNLSGY
-23 AVLVVATPLISVFTK
+23 
-38 AMVSQTSI
+38 
-46 ELEQVKEKIENQT
+46 
-59 GINES
+59 
-64 LNMKINELASLD
+64 LD
-76 KLQEV
+76 
-81 ANEHGLSYNNDN
+81 NNDN

-103 DEKET
+103 DKRET

-132 YFLDKTELGK
+132 YYLDKTELGK

-148 VSMADESMH
+148 ISMADESMH

-170 KYYTLSKTN
+170 KYYTLSKIN

-194 LYVEKNKDDNVY
+194 LDVKKNKDDNVY

-224 GYCEKNITLD
+224 GNCEKNITLD
-234 VATML
+234 LAMML

-252 TRTDNDMV
+252 TRTDNDTGI
-260 LPNYNMNG
+260 PNYNMNG

-290 SHTNKKMHGVEILT
+290 SHVNKKMHGVEILT

-343 TFNAKDVK
+343 TFNAKDIK
-351 EHMEEFKELAYD
+351 EHMEEYKELAYD
-363 VKEGTSY
+363 VKKGTSY
-370 YYMIRETG
+370 YFMIRETG

-390 SSIGENPYY
+390 PSIGENPYY

-413 YIINSADINNILNNK
+413 YIISSDDINNILNNK
-428 EKYVNAIY
+428 ENYVNAIY

-441 ELNSYEK
+441 KLNSYEK

>member
-1 MSKNK
+1 MCGAIYYIYESYSSVEVE
-6 GKKIKL
+6 KKIEL
-12 LKGEKVLYFIL
+12 DGIAYIEKYYVYGTNFN
-23 AVLVVATPLISVFTK
+23 LI
-38 AMVSQTSI
+38 
-46 ELEQVKEKIENQT
+46 
-59 GINES
+59 GY
-64 LNMKINELASLD
+64 LD
-76 KLQEV
+76 
-81 ANEHGLSYNNDN
+81 NNDN
-93 IKDVKLILYN
+93 IKDIKLILYN
-103 DEKET
+103 DKRET

-132 YFLDKTELGK
+132 YYLDKTELGK
-142 NYLFLK
+142 NYLLLK
-148 VSMADESMH
+148 ISMADESMH

-170 KYYTLSKTN
+170 KYYTLSKIN

-194 LYVEKNKDDNVY
+194 LDVKKNKDDNVY

-224 GYCEKNITLD
+224 GNCEKNITLD
-234 VATML
+234 LAMML

-252 TRTDNDMV
+252 TRTDNDTGI
-260 LPNYNMNG
+260 PNYNMNG

-290 SHTNKKMHGVEILT
+290 SHVNKKMHGVEILT

-343 TFNAKDVK
+343 TFNAKDIK
-351 EHMEEFKELAYD
+351 EHMEEYKELAYD

-370 YYMIRETG
+370 YFMIRETG

-390 SSIGENPYY
+390 PSIGENPYY

-413 YIINSADINNILNNK
+413 YIISSDDINNILNNK
-428 EKYVNAIY
+428 ENYVNAIY

-441 ELNSYEK
+441 KLNSYEK

>member
-1 MSKNK
+1 MRKILLIVLCLLMCGAIYYIYESYSSVEVE
-6 GKKIKL
+6 KKIEL
-12 LKGEKVLYFIL
+12 DGIAYIEKYYVYGTNFN
-23 AVLVVATPLISVFTK
+23 LI
-38 AMVSQTSI
+38 
-46 ELEQVKEKIENQT
+46 
-59 GINES
+59 GY
-64 LNMKINELASLD
+64 LD
-76 KLQEV
+76 
-81 ANEHGLSYNNDN
+81 NNDN
-93 IKDVKLILYN
+93 IKDIKLILYN
-103 DEKET
+103 DKRET

-132 YFLDKTELGK
+132 YYLDKTELGK
-142 NYLFLK
+142 NYLLLK
-148 VSMADESMH
+148 ISMADESMH

-170 KYYTLSKTN
+170 KYYTLSKIN

-194 LYVEKNKDDNVY
+194 LDVKKNKDDNVY

-224 GYCEKNITLD
+224 GNCEKGITLD
-234 VATML
+234 LAMML

-252 TRTDNDMV
+252 TRTDNDTGI
-260 LPNYNMNG
+260 PNYNMNG

-290 SHTNKKMHGVEILT
+290 SHVNKKMHGVEILT

-343 TFNAKDVK
+343 TFNAKDIK
-351 EHMEEFKELAYD
+351 EHMEEYKELAYD

-370 YYMIRETG
+370 YFMIRETG

-390 SSIGENPYY
+390 PSIGENPYY

-413 YIINSADINNILNNK
+413 YIISSDDINNILNNK
-428 EKYVNAIY
+428 ENYVNAIY

-441 ELNSYEK
+441 KLNSYEK

>member
-1 MSKNK
+1 MRKILLIVLCLLMCGAIYYIYESYSSVEVE
-6 GKKIKL
+6 KKIEL
-12 LKGEKVLYFIL
+12 DGIAYIEKYYVYGTNFNLSGY
-23 AVLVVATPLISVFTK
+23 
-38 AMVSQTSI
+38 
-46 ELEQVKEKIENQT
+46 
-59 GINES
+59 
-64 LNMKINELASLD
+64 LD
-76 KLQEV
+76 
-81 ANEHGLSYNNDN
+81 NNDN

-103 DEKET
+103 DKRET

-132 YFLDKTELGK
+132 YYLDKTELGK

-148 VSMADESMH
+148 ISMADESMH

-170 KYYTLSKTN
+170 KYYTLSKIN

-194 LYVEKNKDDNVY
+194 LDVKKNKDDNVY

-224 GYCEKNITLD
+224 GNCEKGITLD
-234 VATML
+234 LAMML

-252 TRTDNDMV
+252 TRTDNDTGI
-260 LPNYNMNG
+260 PNYNMNG

-290 SHTNKKMHGVEILT
+290 SHVNKKMHGVEILT

-343 TFNAKDVK
+343 TFNAKDIK
-351 EHMEEFKELAYD
+351 EHMEEYKELAYD

-370 YYMIRETG
+370 YFMIRETG

-390 SSIGENPYY
+390 PSIGENPYY

-413 YIINSADINNILNNK
+413 YIISSDDINNILNNK
-428 EKYVNAIY
+428 ENYVNAIY

-441 ELNSYEK
+441 KLNSYEK

>member
-1 MSKNK
+1 MRKILLIVLCLLMCGAIYYIYESYSSVEVE
-6 GKKIKL
+6 KKIQL
-12 LKGEKVLYFIL
+12 DGTAYIEKYYVYGTNFNLSGY
-23 AVLVVATPLISVFTK
+23 
-38 AMVSQTSI
+38 
-46 ELEQVKEKIENQT
+46 
-59 GINES
+59 
-64 LNMKINELASLD
+64 LD
-76 KLQEV
+76 
-81 ANEHGLSYNNDN
+81 NNDN

-132 YFLDKTELGK
+132 YYLDKTELGK
-142 NYLFLK
+142 NYLLLK
-148 VSMADESMH
+148 ISMADESMH

-170 KYYTLSKTN
+170 KYYTLSKIN

-194 LYVEKNKDDNVY
+194 LDVKKNKDDNVY

-224 GYCEKNITLD
+224 GNCEKNITLD

-239 VNKLNEAGLKVNL
+239 ANKLNEAGLKVNL
-252 TRTDNDMV
+252 TRTDNDTGI
-260 LPNYNMNG
+260 PNYNMNG

-290 SHTNKKMHGVEILT
+290 SHANKKMHGVEILT

-309 YSFAKMFA
+309 YTLARMFA
-317 DKIVEYTGTSYSI
+317 NKIVEYTGTSYSI

-343 TFNAKDVK
+343 TFNAKDIK
-351 EHMEEFKELAYD
+351 EHMEEYKELAYD

-370 YYMIRETG
+370 YFMIRETG

-390 SSIGENPYY
+390 PSIGENPYY

-413 YIINSADINNILNNK
+413 YIISSDDINNILNNK
-428 EKYVNAIY
+428 ENYVNAIY

-441 ELNSYEK
+441 KLNSYEK

>member
-1 MSKNK
+1 MRKILLIVLCLLMCGAIYYIYESYSSVEVE
-6 GKKIKL
+6 KKIQL
-12 LKGEKVLYFIL
+12 DGTAYIEKYYVYGTNFNLSGY
-23 AVLVVATPLISVFTK
+23 
-38 AMVSQTSI
+38 
-46 ELEQVKEKIENQT
+46 
-59 GINES
+59 
-64 LNMKINELASLD
+64 LN
-76 KLQEV
+76 
-81 ANEHGLSYNNDN
+81 NNDN

-132 YFLDKTELGK
+132 YYLDKTELGK
-142 NYLFLK
+142 NYLLLK
-148 VSMADESMH
+148 ISMADESMH

-170 KYYTLSKTN
+170 KYYTLSKIN

-194 LYVEKNKDDNVY
+194 LDVKKNKDDNVY

-224 GYCEKNITLD
+224 GNCEKNITLD
-234 VATML
+234 LATML
-239 VNKLNEAGLKVNL
+239 ANKLNEAGLKVNL
-252 TRTDNDMV
+252 TRTDNDTGI
-260 LPNYNMNG
+260 PNYNMNG

-290 SHTNKKMHGVEILT
+290 SHVNKKMHGVEILT

-343 TFNAKDVK
+343 TFNAKDIK
-351 EHMEEFKELAYD
+351 EHMEEYKELAYD

-370 YYMIRETG
+370 YFMIRETG

-390 SSIGENPYY
+390 PSIGENPYY

-413 YIINSADINNILNNK
+413 YIISSDDINNILNNK
-428 EKYVNAIY
+428 ENYVNAIY

-441 ELNSYEK
+441 KLNSYEK

>member
-1 MSKNK
+1 MRKILLIVLCLLMCGAIYYIYESYSSVEVE
-6 GKKIKL
+6 KKIEL
-12 LKGEKVLYFIL
+12 DGIAYIEKYYVYGTNFN
-23 AVLVVATPLISVFTK
+23 LI
-38 AMVSQTSI
+38 
-46 ELEQVKEKIENQT
+46 
-59 GINES
+59 GY
-64 LNMKINELASLD
+64 LD
-76 KLQEV
+76 
-81 ANEHGLSYNNDN
+81 NNDN
-93 IKDVKLILYN
+93 IKDIKLILYN
-103 DEKET
+103 DKRET

-132 YFLDKTELGK
+132 YYLDKTELGK
-142 NYLFLK
+142 NYLLLK
-148 VSMADESMH
+148 ISMADESMH

-170 KYYTLSKTN
+170 KYYTLSKIN

-194 LYVEKNKDDNVY
+194 LDVKKNKDDNVY

-224 GYCEKNITLD
+224 GNCEKNITLD
-234 VATML
+234 LAMML

-252 TRTDNDMV
+252 TRTDNDTGI
-260 LPNYNMNG
+260 PNYNMNG

-290 SHTNKKMHGVEILT
+290 SHVNKKMHGVEILT

-343 TFNAKDVK
+343 TFNAKDIK
-351 EHMEEFKELAYD
+351 EHMEEYKELAYD

-370 YYMIRETG
+370 YFMIRETG

-390 SSIGENPYY
+390 PSIGENPYY

-413 YIINSADINNILNNK
+413 YIISSDDINNILNNK
-428 EKYVNAIY
+428 ENYVNAIY

-441 ELNSYEK
+441 KLNSYEK

>member
-1 MSKNK
+1 MRKILLIVLCLLMCGAIYYIYESYSSVEVE
-6 GKKIKL
+6 KKIQL
-12 LKGEKVLYFIL
+12 DGTAYIEKYYVYGTNFNLSGY
-23 AVLVVATPLISVFTK
+23 
-38 AMVSQTSI
+38 
-46 ELEQVKEKIENQT
+46 
-59 GINES
+59 
-64 LNMKINELASLD
+64 LD
-76 KLQEV
+76 
-81 ANEHGLSYNNDN
+81 NNDN

-103 DEKET
+103 DKRET

-132 YFLDKTELGK
+132 YYLDKTELGK
-142 NYLFLK
+142 NYLLLK
-148 VSMADESMH
+148 ISMADESMH

-170 KYYTLSKTN
+170 KYYTLSKIN

-194 LYVEKNKDDNVY
+194 LDVKKNKDDNVY

-224 GYCEKNITLD
+224 GNCEKNITLD

-239 VNKLNEAGLKVNL
+239 ANKLNEAGLKVNL
-252 TRTDNDMV
+252 TRTDNDTGI
-260 LPNYNMNG
+260 PNYNMNG

-290 SHTNKKMHGVEILT
+290 SHANKKMHGVEILT

-309 YSFAKMFA
+309 YTLARMFA
-317 DKIVEYTGTSYSI
+317 NKIVEYTGTSYSI

-343 TFNAKDVK
+343 TFNAKDIK
-351 EHMEEFKELAYD
+351 EHMEEYKELAYD

-370 YYMIRETG
+370 YFMIRETG

-390 SSIGENPYY
+390 PSIGENPYY

-413 YIINSADINNILNNK
+413 YIISSDDINNILNNK
-428 EKYVNAIY
+428 ENYVNAIY

-441 ELNSYEK
+441 KLNSYEK

>member
-1 MSKNK
+1 MRKILLIVLCLLMCGAIYYIYESYSSVEVE
-6 GKKIKL
+6 KKIEL
-12 LKGEKVLYFIL
+12 DGIAYIEKYYVYGTNFNLSGY
-23 AVLVVATPLISVFTK
+23 
-38 AMVSQTSI
+38 
-46 ELEQVKEKIENQT
+46 
-59 GINES
+59 
-64 LNMKINELASLD
+64 LD
-76 KLQEV
+76 
-81 ANEHGLSYNNDN
+81 NNDN

-132 YFLDKTELGK
+132 YYLDKTELGK
-142 NYLFLK
+142 NYLLLK
-148 VSMADESMH
+148 ISMADESMH

-170 KYYTLSKTN
+170 KYYTLSKIN

-194 LYVEKNKDDNVY
+194 LDVKKNKDDNVY

-224 GYCEKNITLD
+224 GNCEKNITLD
-234 VATML
+234 LAMML
-239 VNKLNEAGLKVNL
+239 VNRLNEAGLKVNL
-252 TRTDNDMV
+252 TRTDNDTGI
-260 LPNYNMNG
+260 PNYNMNG
-268 MLGRAVIPNESNSKY
+268 MLGRAVRRNESNSKY

-290 SHTNKKMHGVEILT
+290 SHVNKKMHGVEILT

-343 TFNAKDVK
+343 TFNAKDIK
-351 EHMEEFKELAYD
+351 EHMEEYKELAYD

-370 YYMIRETG
+370 YFMIRETG

-390 SSIGENPYY
+390 PSIGENPYY

-413 YIINSADINNILNNK
+413 YIISSDDINNILNNK
-428 EKYVNAIY
+428 ENYVNAIY

-441 ELNSYEK
+441 KLNSYEK

>member
-1 MSKNK
+1 MRKILLIVLCLLMCGAIYYIYESYSSVEVE
-6 GKKIKL
+6 KKIEL
-12 LKGEKVLYFIL
+12 DGIAYIEKYYVYGTNFNLSGY
-23 AVLVVATPLISVFTK
+23 
-38 AMVSQTSI
+38 
-46 ELEQVKEKIENQT
+46 
-59 GINES
+59 
-64 LNMKINELASLD
+64 LD
-76 KLQEV
+76 
-81 ANEHGLSYNNDN
+81 NNDN
-93 IKDVKLILYN
+93 IKDIKLILYN
-103 DEKET
+103 DKRET

-132 YFLDKTELGK
+132 YYLDKTELGK
-142 NYLFLK
+142 NYLLLK
-148 VSMADESMH
+148 ISMADESMH

-170 KYYTLSKTN
+170 KYYTLSKIN

-194 LYVEKNKDDNVY
+194 LDVKKNKDDNVY

-224 GYCEKNITLD
+224 GNCEKNITLD
-234 VATML
+234 LAMML

-252 TRTDNDMV
+252 TRTDNDTGI
-260 LPNYNMNG
+260 PNYNMNG

-290 SHTNKKMHGVEILT
+290 SHVNKKMHGVEILT

-343 TFNAKDVK
+343 TFNAKDIK
-351 EHMEEFKELAYD
+351 EHMEEYKELAYD

-370 YYMIRETG
+370 YFMIRETG

-390 SSIGENPYY
+390 PSIGENPYY

-413 YIINSADINNILNNK
+413 YIISSDDINNILNNK
-428 EKYVNAIY
+428 ENYVNAIY

-441 ELNSYEK
+441 KLNSYEK